1 MNNTD
6 KVKLFFIC
14 FIFICFGSFLV
25 LLGMT
30 PQTIEIKHLDYRTDV
45 IISKKNIGFLSA
57 KDASETI
64 TNVKQADV
72 VSFKTR
78 KKSKNHIERTEDVY
92 GIALRTYDGQ
102 SKNIL
107 SFDSRRTQKEKLR
120 DEINKAINNKLDYKY
135 TDDEDNLKII
145 IIGLFFMFT
154 PLIMTLIA
162 LYKGLEIKING
173 KIINPREQKNPDNKY
188 KNINN
193 TIIK

>member
-30 PQTIEIKHLDYRTDV
+30 PQTIEIKHSDYRTDV

>member
-135 TDDEDNLKII
+135 TDDEDNLEII

>member
-45 IISKKNIGFLSA
+45 IISKTNIGFLSA

-135 TDDEDNLKII
+135 TDDEDNLEII

>member
-1 MNNTD
+1 
-6 KVKLFFIC
+6 
-14 FIFICFGSFLV
+14 
-25 LLGMT
+25 MT

-45 IISKKNIGFLSA
+45 IISKTNIGFLSA

-135 TDDEDNLKII
+135 TDDEDNLEII